1 MFEWIVKLQSNS
13 GQYRVTLPKK
23 LVRFADLEG
32 AEYLRLECGVSGGII
47 IKEYHGK
54 GKEEGRIQEDKS

>member
-1 MFEWIVKLQSNS
+1 MFEWIVKLQRN
-13 GQYRVTLPKK
+13 GNQYRVTLPKR
-23 LVRFADLEG
+23 LIAFADLED
-32 AEYLRLECGVSGGII
+32 AEYLRLECGVSGGVI